1 MSLHSEAEALAE
13 IILELSKKSP
23 KNKKQLNLFN
33 DIDINKY
40 INYSNDSHVNQ
51 SIN

>member
-23 KNKKQLNLFN
+23 KNKKYF
-33 DIDINKY
+33 INITLEEEDRNY
-40 INYSNDSHVNQ
+40 ILEVLLRLDQ
-51 SIN
+51 